1 MAQHPT
7 PSRPPSGKTGGV
19 SWVQIH
25 AGQDHLAQFGRRK
38 PIDAVAELIWNGLDA
53 EADTVDVALETS
65 SLGGSDRDLF
75 YVTKVTVTDN
85 GHGIDPET
93 AAKAFPSLG
102 DSLKKNLNGRT
113 KNGLRALHGRLG
125 RGRFFV
131 YALGHR
137 ARWTSVA
144 SDGADGFTM
153 IEITADAS
161 RIDGFTIEPARP
173 SDGPPRTSVVITV
186 EQGRSL
192 AALQREDATLKLAVR
207 LGPHLLGNPDLTVR
221 LDGVKVDPRPLIEGD
236 LTDIILDDLTPDDL
250 DDREPPVLTVVD
262 WIDGMKDVPGIVL
275 CTEGGASLVELHN
288 TSPVGT
294 VRSTGYLKWSGWA
307 STGVD
312 LLLVEAHHPAVVDKA
327 VQRLTE
333 HVVART
339 GQLKATIVS
348 TLKAEGSYPY
358 EEVIA
363 DPIKD
368 TERQIFDVLAVTAR
382 ATLTKGTKQQRSMT
396 ARLLHV
402 ALQERPEELDVILG
416 EALSLSP
423 SERQELAE
431 MLRVST
437 LGAIVGGAAEVSK
450 RLDLLS
456 ALRHFVYDPSVA
468 ASMREVDQLHPL
480 VKRNE
485 WLFGE
490 AWKLSSS
497 EAGLATVLRQ
507 CVPDDLAFEVDLK
520 PSGEKLLLPEELRGR
535 VDLLLQRTRVG
546 TNNQKERL
554 VVELKRPSVRLG
566 EPGLAQV
573 RRYARKLAGHAGVG
587 PSRWTFWLI
596 GADVQDEISGELE
609 QEDREWGHVTKHAKY
624 DIHVTT
630 WGRLIDECEGRYH
643 FYRDQLQYNAT
654 QEEAVQRV
662 RARHRELLPEEAPD
676 DNA

>member
-1 MAQHPT
+1 M
-7 PSRPPSGKTGGV
+7 

-85 GHGIDPET
+85 GHGMDPET

-102 DSLKKNLNGRT
+102 DSWKKNLNGRT
-113 KNGLRALHGRLG
+113 KNGLRTSHGRLG

-131 YALGHR
+131 YSLGHR

-144 SDGADGFTM
+144 SDGADGFTKV
-153 IEITADAS
+153 EITGDAS
-161 RIDGFTIEPARP
+161 RIDGFTIEPAIP

-192 AALQREDATLKLAVR
+192 AALQRDDATLKLAVR

-236 LTDIILDDLTPDDL
+236 PTDITLDDLSADDVG
-250 DDREPPVLTVVD
+250 DREAPVLTVVD
-262 WIDGMKDVPGIVL
+262 WIDGMKDVPGIIL
-275 CTEGGASLVELHN
+275 CTEGGASLIELNN
-288 TSPVGT
+288 TAPAGT

-307 STGVD
+307 STGAD
-312 LLLVEAHHPAVVDKA
+312 LLLAEAQHPAVVDKA
-327 VQRLTE
+327 VQTLAE
-333 HVVART
+333 HVGART
-339 GQLKATIVS
+339 GHLKATIVN
-348 TLKAEGSYPY
+348 TLKTEGSYPY
-358 EEVIA
+358 EEIIA
-363 DPIKD
+363 DPITD

-382 ATLTKGTKQQRSMT
+382 AALAKGTKQQRSMT

-437 LGAIVGGAAEVSK
+437 LGAIVGAAAEVSK

-468 ASMREVDQLHPL
+468 DAMREVDQLHPL

-490 AWKLSSS
+490 AWKLSAS

-507 CVPDDLAFEVDLK
+507 CVPNDLALEGDLK
-520 PSGEKLLLPEELRGR
+520 PSGDKLLLPAEMRGR
-535 VDLLLQRTRVG
+535 VDLLLQRTCVG
-546 TNNQKERL
+546 TNNQKQRL
-554 VVELKRPSVRLG
+554 VVELKRPSVRLN
-566 EPGLAQV
+566 EPELAQV
-573 RRYARKLAGHAGVG
+573 RKYARKLTEHAGVG

-596 GADVQDEISGELE
+596 GADVRNEISGELE

-662 RARHRELLPEEAPD
+662 RARHRELLPEEPFEDTA
-676 DNA
+676 